1 MRQVID
7 DLADFRGT
15 QYPSLDLA
23 ADCFKT
29 VGRWRRR
36 NGHEIALRLGK
47 APERRFGQAD
57 AAGANQRIVIRN
69 QERRKQDPGITAQ
82 LDAAEAAKQL
92 RAQCLRPSRDDHDIL
107 AARIE
112 IDPND
117 AEARSGRVGGDHEAA
132 YYRRG
137 LAAVTR

>member
-7 DLADFRGT
+7 DLADFGGA

-23 ADCFKT
+23 AHGFKT

-36 NGHEIALRLGK
+36 HGHEIAFRLGK

-69 QERRKQDPGITAQ
+69 QERRQ
-82 LDAAEAAKQL
+82 
-92 RAQCLRPSRDDHDIL
+92 
-107 AARIE
+107 
-112 IDPND
+112 
-117 AEARSGRVGGDHEAA
+117 
-132 YYRRG
+132 
-137 LAAVTR
+137 